1 MRNFVQE
8 GDTLTLTAPYA
19 VASGAGLLV
28 GSIFAVATAA
38 ADNAT
43 TVEAQVE
50 GVFDLTALS
59 TDTGSVGAKVYWD
72 NTNKRCTVTATDNS
86 LIGVLVAAKTS
97 GQTTMRVRLNGISI

>member
-8 GDTLTLTAPYA
+8 GDTVTLTAPYA

-28 GSIFAVATAA
+28 GSIFAVAAAA
-38 ADNAT
+38 ADNAAS
-43 TVEAQVE
+43 VEAQVE

-86 LIGVLVAAKTS
+86 LIGVLLAAKTS
-97 GQTTMRVRLNGISI
+97 GQTTMRVRLNGVSV